1 MQIVAANVARMEADL
16 RSWGA
21 RLHKLRSQGHTAGSQ
36 PSVDYH
42 KRLDD
47 MEAKCDAAE
56 TKLDELKAAGSTR
69 WETLRSG
76 IETAWSEVEAGFRR
90 LAN

>member
-21 RLHKLRSQGHTAGSQ
+21 KLRGLRLQCHAAGSEPNLGYQ
-36 PSVDYH
+36 A
-42 KRLDD
+42 RLDD
-47 MEAKCDAAE
+47 MDAKCDAAE
-56 TKLDELKAAGSTR
+56 AKLDELKAAGSTK
-69 WETLRSG
+69 WETFRKDL
-76 IETAWSEVEAGFRR
+76 ETAWSEVEAAFRR